1 MVSSLISQ
9 ILLFLSLQEE
19 HLRPTL
25 VCIYTSTVNAQSQY
39 IYLQS
44 SGDLRPSKRIL
55 NRAKQAKFRHIKRA

>member
-9 ILLFLSLQEE
+9 ILLFLSLQGE

-25 VCIYTSTVNAQSQY
+25 VCIYTSTVALQSQY

-44 SGDLRPSKRIL
+44 SSDLRPLKRGL
-55 NRAKQAKFRHIKRA
+55 NRAKQAKFQHIKRA